1 MTGFFNMDHKFFA
14 AMSRAADLILLNLIF
29 LVCCIPLV
37 TIGASVTALYYVT
50 LKMTRNEESY
60 LIRSF
65 LKSFRQNFRQST
77 LIWIIL
83 LLAAFLLGTDFAII
97 DIFSDTPIRML
108 RYPLMVIVFFL
119 AMILLYVFPLQ
130 AKFENTIAQ
139 TFKNAL
145 LMSLRHLPVTLV
157 MLCICAVPMALTLS
171 HPAAFAYGIFLW
183 VMIGFS
189 LIAFVNSRFFVK
201 IFDQYI
207 PQEKD
212 SKNAGSSPLRQ

>member
-1 MTGFFNMDHKFFA
+1 MN
-14 AMSRAADLILLNLIF
+14 RAGDLIVLNLIF

-50 LKMTRNEESY
+50 LKMSRNEESY
-60 LIRSF
+60 LIRGF

-83 LLAAFLLGTDFAII
+83 LLAAFLLGADFAII
-97 DIFSDTPIRML
+97 RIFSDTLISIL
-108 RYPLMVIVFFL
+108 RYPLTVIALFL

-130 AKFENTIAQ
+130 AKFENTIPK

-145 LMSLRHLPVTLV
+145 LMSLRHLPVTLA
-157 MLCICAVPMALTLS
+157 MLCICIVPMALTLS
-171 HPAAFAYGIFLW
+171 HPMAFAYGIFLW

-189 LIAFVNSRFFVK
+189 LIAFANSRFFVK
-201 IFDQYI
+201 IFDQYL
-207 PQEKD
+207 PQEENPKNED
-212 SKNAGSSPLRQ
+212 SSLPRR